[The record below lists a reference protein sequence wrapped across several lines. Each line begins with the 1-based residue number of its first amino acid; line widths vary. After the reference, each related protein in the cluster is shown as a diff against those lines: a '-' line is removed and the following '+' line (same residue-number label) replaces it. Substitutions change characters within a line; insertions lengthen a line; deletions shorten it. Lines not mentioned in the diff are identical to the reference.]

1 MDGEGDTGGEGE
13 GDTGGEGES
22 DTGGESV
29 GGIGEGEG
37 VAEGTADGATV
48 QDSIDDLEGIRVGEC
63 VDTSGDTVDIPAD
76 TFIEGMYTSAVE
88 DTVEEEDGRSFHSSA
103 DLKTLSVN
111 ETAPILLESL
121 LNTECT
127 AIEEMIPSFYE

>member
-1 MDGEGDTGGEGE
+1 M
-13 GDTGGEGES
+13 
-22 DTGGESV
+22 
-29 GGIGEGEG
+29 
-37 VAEGTADGATV
+37 
-48 QDSIDDLEGIRVGEC
+48 EGIRVGEC

-76 TFIEGMYTSAVE
+76 TFIEGMCTSAVG